1 MADVIVERSAH
12 VGGRGTGPLT
22 ENPWQ
27 LRWGAIFGGTF
38 VALGLWAL
46 LYVFGLAVGLVVADG
61 ESGRFNFPGAF
72 VGIWAA
78 IAPLVALFVGGL
90 IAARTAGPQDK
101 VSGAIH
107 GAVLWGLSTVLGA
120 VAMWMMISA
129 LIAGAAGLGQRLAG
143 AAGQADMQAIEQVLG
158 VQAEQLLQPVN
169 QRLQAEGHPPIT
181 AEQLQGTL
189 KDVANR
195 ALREGG
201 LNREI
206 VEQALVANTQMQQQD
221 VQQIAGDIEQQ
232 LQQTVQQLQSTAVS
246 AAEQTG
252 RAMWGLFFA
261 LLLGLISAVIGAV
274 LGTSRRQQMLTAEP
288 DMRDVP

>member
-1 MADVIVERSAH
+1 
-12 VGGRGTGPLT
+12 
-22 ENPWQ
+22 
-27 LRWGAIFGGTF
+27 
-38 VALGLWAL
+38 
-46 LYVFGLAVGLVVADG
+46 
-61 ESGRFNFPGAF
+61 
-72 VGIWAA
+72 
-78 IAPLVALFVGGL
+78 
-90 IAARTAGPQDK
+90 
-101 VSGAIH
+101 
-107 GAVLWGLSTVLGA
+107 
-120 VAMWMMISA
+120 ISA

-206 VEQALVANTQMQQQD
+206 VEQELVANTQMQQQD
-221 VQQIAGDIEQQ
+221 GQQIAGDIEQQ

-288 DMRDVP
+288 D